1 MSGFHPTQA
10 RYRHRRGG
18 SIIWAS
24 EVGDV
29 DIALASSDFAALL
42 REQPYTQNALADE
55 GEEDILDV
63 YFRGATAPSNFFLG
77 LVNDT
82 PVETDGLTDLT
93 GEPSGNGYSRQTIPA
108 TAVGWP
114 TLALD
119 SGDFQAD
126 STVETFTASGGSIGP
141 VTYSFLATTVDNTG
155 VLVAYVALSTTR
167 TLTDGDSLD
176 VDYNVKLA

>member
-1 MSGFHPTQA
+1 MSALHPTHA
-10 RYRHRRGG
+10 RYRHRRGDR
-18 SIIWAS
+18 IIWAS
-24 EVGDV
+24 EVGEV
-29 DIALASSDFAALL
+29 DIALASKEFTALL
-42 REQPYTQNALADE
+42 LEQPYTENALADE
-55 GEEDILDV
+55 GEEDMLDV
-63 YFRGATAPSNFFLG
+63 YFRGATAPTNFYLG

-82 PVETDGLTDLT
+82 PTETDGLGDLT
-93 GEPSGNGYSRQTIPA
+93 GEPSGSGYSRQTIPA

-119 SGDFQAD
+119 SGDFQAE
-126 STVETFTASGGSIGP
+126 STTETFTASGGTIGP